1 MTSSSSQPDQ
11 QDLKRLQQMERELE
25 RSQFQ
30 ARPEPEAATPAVT
43 PKGEIQS
50 WGWGKT
56 LGAFALAGLGLVMLG
71 WILNIV
77 GALIKLGLLVGIGY
91 LVYRFVV
98 APRFRGRSSSK

>member
-1 MTSSSSQPDQ
+1 MTSSPSQPDQ
-11 QDLKRLQQMERELE
+11 PDLERLQQMERELE

-30 ARPEPEAATPAVT
+30 ARPAPETVTPAVT
-43 PKGEIQS
+43 PEGEIQS

-56 LGAFALAGLGLVMLG
+56 LGALALAGIGLVVLG

-77 GALIKLGLLVGIGY
+77 GVLIKLGLLVGIGY